1 MQLYRLGLLV
11 ASLVTSIG
19 AESTFSPARPQL
31 YLWQLG
37 PRILALGSM
46 QERTVVMA
54 VIWLANGL
62 SSGSMLIIRF
72 SCNSTRPMILTLD
85 RNQVTAWTGMI
96 RVDGNTY
103 TWMGLPGTKT
113 VNQTAFEY
121 TSTKSIFTMNVE
133 NKLEMN
139 ITFLSPVT
147 PNDFKR
153 QSLVFSYLNV
163 EVSSLDGQN
172 HDVQVYADI
181 SAEWVSGDR
190 NAIAEW
196 EYGTTDGVAY
206 HKVHRQT
213 PLAFSQV
220 NEQSEWG
227 NWYWATDDSKSMTY
241 QSGPDTDVRG
251 KFSTDGK
258 LTNGRD
264 TNFRAISSSWPVF
277 AFSSDL
283 GPVSSSPV
291 STLFSLGLTQ
301 DEAIQYEGAS
311 DYGPVPSLWKSYFD
325 TELAALSFFHQ
336 DYEESSKLASSFDSR
351 VAEDSIATAGQD
363 YLTIT
368 SLSVR
373 QAFGGTQ
380 LCGTKEKMYLFLK
393 EISSDGNMN
402 TVDVVFPAYPIFLY
416 TNPEF
421 LKLVLDP
428 LFENQEA
435 GKYPN
440 DYSMH
445 DLGSSYPNATG
456 HSDGTDE
463 KMPLEE
469 CGNMLIMTLAY
480 VQKSGDTHFLTDHYT
495 LLKQW
500 TSYLVE
506 DSLYPANQISTD
518 DFAGSLANQ
527 TNLALKGMIGIQAM
541 SVIANLTGHDDDA
554 SKYSRIANRY
564 ISKWED
570 LAIAKDANPPRT
582 TLSYG
587 DTASHGLLY
596 NLFADVQLGL
606 GLVPNSVYQMQS
618 DFYPTV
624 ENKYGVPLDT
634 RHTYTKGDWE
644 CFAAAVSS
652 VETRAMFIKDLAT
665 WINETPTNRAL
676 TDLYDTISG
685 DYPQNTFVARPVMG
699 GSFAPLLVR

>member
-1 MQLYRLGLLV
+1 MQLYRLSLLV
-11 ASLVTSIG
+11 ASFVVSIV
-19 AESTFSPARPQL
+19 AQSTFSPARPPAIPL
-31 YLWQLG
+31 AVRSPYLSTWINVGSDGGNGGYLAGQWPVFWQ
-37 PRILALGSM
+37 
-46 QERTVVMA
+46 
-54 VIWLANGL
+54 
-62 SSGSMLIIRF
+62 
-72 SCNSTRPMILTLD
+72 
-85 RNQVTAWTGMI
+85 NQVNGWAGLI

-103 TWMGLPGTKT
+103 TWMGLPGSKT

-133 NKLEMN
+133 NKIEMK

-147 PNDFKR
+147 PSDLKR

-163 EVSSLDGQN
+163 EVSALDGHK
-172 HDVQVYADI
+172 HDVKVYADI

-213 PLAFSQV
+213 QLAFSEK
-220 NEQSEWG
+220 NEQAEWG
-227 NWYWATDDSKSMTY
+227 NWYWATDDSKGMTY
-241 QSGPDTDVRG
+241 QSGVDVDVRG
-251 KFSTDGK
+251 QFAQNGK

-264 TNFRAISSSWPVF
+264 TNFRAISSGWPVF
-277 AFSSDL
+277 GFSSDL
-283 GPVSSSPV
+283 GSVDSSPV

-301 DEAIQYEGAS
+301 DQAIQYEGAS
-311 DYGPVPSLWKSYFD
+311 GYGPVPSLWRSYFS
-325 TELAALSFFHQ
+325 TELAALSYFHH
-336 DYEESSKLASSFDSR
+336 DYRESSDLASSFDSR
-351 VAEDSIATAGQD
+351 VAQDSIATAGQD

-373 QAFGGTQ
+373 QAFGATQ
-380 LCGTKEKMYLFLK
+380 LCGTKDKMYLFLK

-421 LKLVLDP
+421 LKLVLNP

-440 DYSMH
+440 SYSMH

-456 HSDGTDE
+456 HSDGRDE

-469 CGNMLIMTLAY
+469 CGNMLIMSLAY
-480 VQKSGDTHFLTDHYT
+480 AQKSGDSDFLNDHYP

-527 TNLALKGMIGIQAM
+527 TNLALKGMIGIEAM
-541 SVIANLTGHDDDA
+541 AVIAKQTGHTADA
-554 SKYSRIANRY
+554 ANYSSIAKDY
-564 ISKWED
+564 ITQWQD
-570 LAIAKDANPPRT
+570 LAIAKNANPPRT

-587 DTASHGLLY
+587 NTASHGLLY
-596 NLFADVQLGL
+596 NLFADAQLGL
-606 GLVPNSVYQMQS
+606 DLVPQSVYQMQS

-634 RHTYTKGDWE
+634 RHTYTKSDWE
-644 CFAAAVSS
+644 CFAAAISS

-665 WINETPTNRAL
+665 WVNETPTNRPL
-676 TDLYDTISG
+676 TDLYETISG
-685 DYPQNTFVARPVMG
+685 DYPGNHFVARPVMG
-699 GSFAPLLVR
+699 GSFAPLLIR